1 MQTIRLT
8 TWMDAPMERCFKLA
22 TSIDLHLASAAQT
35 QEKAVGGVTSGLI
48 GEGETVQWQ
57 GRHFGRTR
65 IHSSRIDGWRPF
77 SYFREVMVEGSFA
90 LFEHEHHFAMMD
102 DGTRMRDEIRFAVPG
117 LLGRLMER
125 VVRRHLIAMLKQRNA
140 VIKRVAESEE
150 WRRYLVE
157 GAEATK
163 TVRAAKEGLA
173 RGWDKSALM
182 RG

>member
-8 TWMDAPMERCFKLA
+8 TWIDAPVERCFKLA

-57 GRHFGRTR
+57 GRHLGRLRT
-65 IHSSRIDGWRPF
+65 HTSRIDGWRPY
-77 SYFREVMVEGSFA
+77 SYFRDVMVEGSFA
-90 LFEHEHHFAMMD
+90 LFEHEHHFAVMD
-102 DGTRMRDEIRFAVPG
+102 DGTRMRDEIRFAAPG
-117 LLGRLMER
+117 VLGRMAER
-125 VVRRHLIAMLKQRNA
+125 MFVKKHLIEFLKQRNA

-150 WRRYLVE
+150 WRTYLE
-157 GAEATK
+157 QSAGAVK

-173 RGWDKSALM
+173 RGWDKSVVM
-182 RG
+182 R